1 MGDTGREQPAKF
13 LEKQPVSHEGDAFS
27 DATDAPTPSPGP
39 APAPDLAELVNAWP
53 TLAPAIRAGILA
65 MIQAAKGGA

>member
-1 MGDTGREQPAKF
+1 MRKGSMGDTGREQPAKF

-27 DATDAPTPSPGP
+27 DATD